1 MSDPLDPKRPWRGL
15 RRAALFVLATL
26 VLIPLG
32 MVARPLGRLPRRL
45 ARRAW
50 IAAARRAVNATI
62 RVEGV
67 PFRACPTLF
76 VANHVSYLDIVA
88 LGALLDAQFIAK
100 SEIRHWPG
108 FGLIA
113 RLGGTF
119 FIRRHWRQALIQRNE
134 LAARM
139 RAGESFVLFAEG
151 TSSDG
156 MDVLPFKSALF
167 SVAEPW
173 VLDCPV
179 AVQPV
184 TLAYLRL
191 ADGTPVDVGNAELYA
206 WYGEA
211 EFAPH
216 LWRAAQAPGIEI
228 VVRFHEPVISWAV
241 KSRKALAR
249 VAREEIREALLELR
263 GGPAVVDLDLEPE
276 LVAPQDRVPA

>member
-1 MSDPLDPKRPWRGL
+1 MSGPLDPRRPWRGL
-15 RRAALFVLATL
+15 RRAALFLLATL
-26 VLIPLG
+26 ALIPIAL
-32 MVARPLGRLPRRL
+32 VAQPLGRVPRRL
-45 ARRAW
+45 AARAW
-50 IAAARRAVNATI
+50 IAAARRAVNA
-62 RVEGV
+62 RVRIQGV

-88 LGALLDAQFIAK
+88 LGGVLDAQFIAK
-100 SEIRHWPG
+100 SEIRDWPG

-113 RLGGTF
+113 RLGGTYF
-119 FIRRHWRQALIQRNE
+119 VRRHWREALIQRND

-156 MDVLPFKSALF
+156 IDVLPFKSALF

-191 ADGTPVDVGNAELYA
+191 ADGTPVDAGNAELYA
-206 WYGEA
+206 WFGEA
-211 EFAPH
+211 AFAPH
-216 LWRAAQAPGIEI
+216 LWRAAQGPGIEI

-263 GGPAVVDLDLEPE
+263 GGRALPELELEP
-276 LVAPQDRVPA
+276 VAHRDRVPA

>member
-1 MSDPLDPKRPWRGL
+1 MSGMPAPRRPWRAA
-15 RRAALFVLATL
+15 RRTALFVLGTL
-26 VLIPLG
+26 MLLPLG
-32 MVARPLGRLPRRL
+32 LLAQPLGRVARRL
-45 ARRAW
+45 AARAW
-50 IAAARRAVNATI
+50 IAAARAAINAVV

-88 LGALLDAQFIAK
+88 LGGLVDARFIAK
-100 SEIRHWPG
+100 SEIRDWPG

-113 RLGGTF
+113 RLGGTYF
-119 FIRRHWRQALIQRNE
+119 VRRHWRQALIQRND

-156 MDVLPFKSALF
+156 LDVLPFKSALF

-184 TLAYLRL
+184 TLAYRRHT
-191 ADGTPVDVGNAELYA
+191 DGTPVDAGNAGLYA
-206 WYGEA
+206 WFGDA

-216 LWRAAQAPGIEI
+216 LWRAAQGPGIEI

-249 VAREEIREALLELR
+249 VARDEIREALLELR
-263 GGPAVVDLDLEPE
+263 GAPVGPDLELRPAAAE
-276 LVAPQDRVPA
+276 QRDRIPA